1 MCVRIFQYFLYC
13 LDGAIV
19 TVRQRER
26 ASSPSPWL
34 YSISESNM
42 RTKWEKREW
51 AQVRNLGSR
60 KTRYSRH
67 SFTVKPTNESS
78 RILLRLNV
86 ALTVFLSIDNFR
98 HADEG
103 TKIYVSKLVAGRG
116 RKMPLSS
123 KFEFRPPR
131 SGWVCWPWAFC
142 VKLFWNLSG
151 KGRRDSLNISG
162 GSETKGFVGCVK
174 EYTHI
179 WLKKSHL
186 FPDKLHTDRLK
197 VCRFY
202 WALPRQGQAK
212 QVSKSKDK
220 FHQTTCSL
228 LADLGSTGSFI
239 IIRCVTG
246 HSGSIELVQPGV

>member
-1 MCVRIFQYFLYC
+1 M
-13 LDGAIV
+13 G
-19 TVRQRER
+19 
-26 ASSPSPWL
+26 
-34 YSISESNM
+34 
-42 RTKWEKREW
+42 EKRMGTSQEPGL
-51 AQVRNLGSR
+51 Q
-60 KTRYSRH
+60 KDTM
-67 SFTVKPTNESS
+67 FTTVKPTNESS

-86 ALTVFLSIDNFR
+86 AVTVFLSIDNFR

-103 TKIYVSKLVAGRG
+103 TKIYVSKLVAGGG

-202 WALPRQGQAK
+202 WALPRQGQAE
-212 QVSKSKDK
+212 QVRNSKNK
-220 FHQTTCSL
+220 FHPFFCS
-228 LADLGSTGSFI
+228 
-239 IIRCVTG
+239 R
-246 HSGSIELVQPGV
+246 